1 MARRLAALILALAG
15 FAGPALAESW
25 QVPQPYII
33 PLPPTIEPNFELGLR
48 YWASEGDTSRVTA
61 NGGVH
66 YDSVDGNSGEFVFRG
81 QNAAQFFGKGF
92 GGGGGL
98 SGGTL
103 EGQDSEVNLADT
115 TGRAGDGSLVY
126 GTIDIGK
133 RFNIV
138 ESGPR
143 FSLSPFIGLNI
154 FQEKITGFTGDE
166 KALTDDSTWTN
177 LRLGGEARLTFC
189 DRITLIADVAILPVA
204 YLSNEERAYAV
215 TGTDTLP
222 RVDNSGTGWGYQ
234 IDAEARYDF
243 GPQWSAGA
251 GFRYWYAEVTDGD
264 TKLSNSPSEINLNEF
279 STKRLGVYGDV
290 SYRF

>member
-1 MARRLAALILALAG
+1 MARRLAALLLALAG

-61 NGGVH
+61 GGGVH
-66 YDSVDGNSGEFVFRG
+66 YDSVDGNSGEFVFRA

-92 GGGGGL
+92 VGGGGL
-98 SGGTL
+98 SGGRL
-103 EGQDSEVNLADT
+103 EGSNPEVGLAET

-126 GTIDIGK
+126 GTIDVGK
-133 RFNIV
+133 RFDIV

-154 FQEKITGFTGDE
+154 FEEKVTGFSGDV

-189 DRITLIADVAILPVA
+189 DRITLIADAAILPVA
-204 YLSNEERAYAV
+204 YLSNEERGYSLGAS
-215 TGTDTLP
+215 DILP
-222 RVDNSGTGWGYQ
+222 RVTNSGTGWGYQ
-234 IDAEARYDF
+234 IEAEARYDF

-264 TKLSNSPSEINLNEF
+264 TRVRSETSEINLEEF